1 MAVSF
6 AMKWSQ
12 NPNVNGSQ
20 AASRAASVLLQHTAA
35 AEALLVTCRAEGAAS
50 AAALAGANATT
61 CAAVSRSTEL
71 AAALESQVNHS
82 SPPITASV
90 PADKVHTFDCYQ
102 VPRLLFH

>member
-1 MAVSF
+1 
-6 AMKWSQ
+6 MKWSQ

-20 AASRAASVLLQHTAA
+20 ATSRAASVLLQHTAA
-35 AEALLVTCRAEGAAS
+35 AEALQGQLVTCRAEGAAS

-71 AAALESQVNHS
+71 AAALESQVNHR